1 VTGGSVGFVGLGV
14 MGSAMAAHLLRGGYP
29 VNGFDTDPDRVEFHL
44 AQGGLAAD
52 SAREVGEKSD
62 VIITSLPTAEALTEV
77 LFGHAGLVAA
87 GRPDLLVIET
97 STLALGTKVMA
108 AQRLSELGGTLLDCP
123 MSGTGQQA
131 RDGDLVAYQSGP
143 GPAKARALPVL
154 EAFTRGVH
162 DLGAFGNG
170 TKMKLVA
177 NLLVAVHN
185 VAAAEGLLLAERA
198 GLDLATVLEAV
209 GDGAGTSRMFE
220 VRGPMMSTGEY
231 DDATM
236 RVSTFQKDIA
246 IITRFAAEMHS
257 PTPLFAIAKQIYET
271 AVQQGRGGQDT
282 ASVFAVLAGDVPA
295 PRVGAGDLLAAEE
308 PPENGA
314 PQR

>member
-1 VTGGSVGFVGLGV
+1 
-14 MGSAMAAHLLRGGYP
+14 
-29 VNGFDTDPDRVEFHL
+29 
-44 AQGGLAAD
+44 
-52 SAREVGEKSD
+52 
-62 VIITSLPTAEALTEV
+62 
-77 LFGHAGLVAA
+77 
-87 GRPDLLVIET
+87 
-97 STLALGTKVMA
+97 
-108 AQRLSELGGTLLDCP
+108 
-123 MSGTGQQA
+123 
-131 RDGDLVAYQSGP
+131 
-143 GPAKARALPVL
+143 
-154 EAFTRGVH
+154 
-162 DLGAFGNG
+162 
-170 TKMKLVA
+170 
-177 NLLVAVHN
+177 
-185 VAAAEGLLLAERA
+185 
-198 GLDLATVLEAV
+198 
-209 GDGAGTSRMFE
+209 
-220 VRGPMMSTGEY
+220 MSTGEY

>member
-1 VTGGSVGFVGLGV
+1 MTGGSVGFVGLGV
-14 MGSAMAAHLLRGGYP
+14 MGSAMATHLLRGGYT
-29 VNGFDTDPDRVEFHL
+29 VIGFDTDPDRIDIHV
-44 AQGGLAAD
+44 AQGGIAAH
-52 SAREVGEKSD
+52 SPLEVGERTD
-62 VIITSLPTAEALTEV
+62 VLVTSLPSGEALTEV
-77 LFGHAGLVAA
+77 LFGPAGLASA

-97 STLALGTKVMA
+97 STLALDTKAVA
-108 AQRLSELGGTLLDCP
+108 AQRLLQLGGTLLDCP

-131 RDGDLVAYQSGP
+131 RDGDLVAYLSGQAS
-143 GPAKARALPVL
+143 AKVRAVPVL
-154 EAFTRGVH
+154 DAFTRRVH

-198 GLDLATVLEAV
+198 GLDLPTVLEAV
-209 GDGAGTSRMFE
+209 GDGAGSSRMFE
-220 VRGPMMSTGEY
+220 VRGPMMSTGKY

-236 RVSTFQKDIA
+236 RVSTFQKDID

-257 PTPLFAIAKQIYET
+257 PTPLFTTAKQIYET

-295 PRVGAGDLLAAEE
+295 GAE
-308 PPENGA
+308 PPEHHA
-314 PQR
+314 SRS

>member
-131 RDGDLVAYQSGP
+131 RDGDLVAYLSGP

-185 VAAAEGLLLAERA
+185 VAAAEGLLLAE
-198 GLDLATVLEAV
+198 
-209 GDGAGTSRMFE
+209 RMFE

-282 ASVFAVLAGDVPA
+282 ASVFAVLAGDVPS

-308 PPENGA
+308 PPKNGA